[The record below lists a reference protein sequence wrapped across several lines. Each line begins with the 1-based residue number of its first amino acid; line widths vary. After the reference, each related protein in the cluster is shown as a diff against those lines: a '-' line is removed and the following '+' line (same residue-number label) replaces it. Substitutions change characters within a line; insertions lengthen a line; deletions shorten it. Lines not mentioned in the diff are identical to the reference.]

1 MQQILLL
8 DRGGRPYEWATP
20 EEALSLQRRGV
31 VSRGFGSDLEFHG
44 GISRVTGERS
54 VLRLPAIMSVKNQTF
69 AGKVPLNNSTLFARD
84 GFMCCYCAQRF
95 PRSMLTREH
104 IHPKSKGG
112 PTTWLNCA
120 CACKTCNGRK
130 GDKLLAECKMEL
142 VYLPYVP
149 NAAEALILSCR
160 HIIAD
165 QMEFLTACLP
175 IESRILVHYQ

>member
-112 PTTWLNCA
+112 PATSASAGRCFSSSSTDSCSPPRRRWLSISGEAPSGRCA
-120 CACKTCNGRK
+120 PGRHR
-130 GDKLLAECKMEL
+130 E
-142 VYLPYVP
+142 
-149 NAAEALILSCR
+149 
-160 HIIAD
+160 
-165 QMEFLTACLP
+165 
-175 IESRILVHYQ
+175 